1 MTSPCSS
8 RPATSSPRKTKAGL
22 VYPDHKKCP
31 RRAGAISAHPR
42 LPTVRMKET
51 PPGSRAGPRT
61 SPSIMSPGCLDR
73 DDSDD
78 FEGDRVYDHYLVL
91 VEEASIAAELR
102 CDHYDLFRHQEHV
115 EAAG

>member
-1 MTSPCSS
+1 MTSPCCSRSATSS
-8 RPATSSPRKTKAGL
+8 RPKSKAGS
-22 VYPDHKKCP
+22 VYPEHTKWP
-31 RRAGAISAHPR
+31 RRAGAISTHPR
-42 LPTVRMKET
+42 LPTVRMKEA

-78 FEGDRVYDHYLVL
+78 LEGERVYDHYLVL

-102 CDHYDLFRHQEHV
+102 CDHYDLFRHQ
-115 EAAG
+115 